1 MSKALFAMT
10 SLLFL
15 CGCMQM
21 MGPKQIAIS
30 QNISF
35 DLFPPQSFGRSI
47 VLTQLAE
54 ISFSGESQEM
64 LFVTEVTGDAI
75 TMVGLMTNGTRVFTI
90 RYDGEEIVSDGYR
103 PLLRR
108 VQPAWLL
115 ADFQLSQ
122 WSYEQVNEQLRHSSP
137 CLVTGACIFEQQ
149 EQGLKR
155 ILMQGSEKVMEIQFG
170 GSPHLENSVDLSNVS
185 RGYQI
190 NLTTI
195 EVEQL

>member
-1 MSKALFAMT
+1 
-10 SLLFL
+10 
-15 CGCMQM
+15 MQM
-21 MGPKQIAIS
+21 MGPRQIAIS
-30 QNISF
+30 SDIAF
-35 DLFPPQSFGRSI
+35 DLLPPQSFGQNV

-54 ISFSGESQEM
+54 ISFSGEEQEM
-64 LFVTEVTGDAI
+64 LFVTEITNNNI

-90 RYDGEEIVSDGYR
+90 RYDGDVIDSDGYR
-103 PLLRR
+103 SLLRR

-122 WSYEQVNEQLRHSSP
+122 WPFEQVDEQLRRSSP
-137 CLVTGACIFEQQ
+137 CFDAGVCTLVQ
-149 EQGLKR
+149 EDEGLRRVIRQGN
-155 ILMQGSEKVMEIQFG
+155 ETVMKIEFG
-170 GSPHLENSVDLSNVS
+170 GTPHLENSVDLSSAS